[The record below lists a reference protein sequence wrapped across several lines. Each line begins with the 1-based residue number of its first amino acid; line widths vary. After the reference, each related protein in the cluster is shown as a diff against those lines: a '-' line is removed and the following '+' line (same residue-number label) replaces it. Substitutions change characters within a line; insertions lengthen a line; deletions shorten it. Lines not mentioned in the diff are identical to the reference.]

1 MQRREFV
8 KYLTAGAAGQFVLPA
23 LAAQAAITPLNVMI
37 IGGGMSGATAAK
49 YLRVWAKKLAID
61 AYVNVTIIDQNVKY
75 TSNILSNMVLTGE
88 KTLDSLKYSYA
99 SLGTKYGVVFKQA
112 KVTSIDLAGGL
123 VYGISPPPGSTTIPN
138 GGTPARLNTTPF
150 NKLILAAGID
160 FDYDGLVPND
170 AAGLYSNDFDAIPH
184 AWQAGDQTT
193 LLRSQLVNM
202 KAGNHVAITI
212 PPSPYRCPPGPYERA
227 CVIADW
233 LRVKKPG
240 SKLYLY
246 DPKQTADGRPP
257 VEPNNFG
264 KAFANIHK
272 NLVYVQNAKLTAV
285 TTSLTNSVKMK
296 TLAFVPAIAQA
307 TAPNP
312 KALTANTSI
321 KVEVA
326 NVIPKMRA
334 GSLARSVLEPAGGL
348 DSDKRWALVDEK
360 TYKSPVSNVFVI
372 GDSIKSAN
380 QPKAGHIGNQQAKV
394 CADAIL
400 REFTGVP
407 FYDRPVTNSACFTPV
422 TTSLNTQYG
431 AMASWLT
438 ATFRY
443 GVDPA
448 DSNSRMMP
456 VSTNIESPGAASKD
470 NFESMGKWF
479 NSLMQDVYS

>member
-8 KYLTAGAAGQFVLPA
+8 KYLTAGTAGQFILPA
-23 LAAQAAITPLNVMI
+23 LKAQAAITPLNVVI
-37 IGGGMSGATAAK
+37 IGGGMAGATAAK

-61 AYVNVTIIDQNVKY
+61 AYVSVTIIDMNDKY
-75 TSNILSNMVLTGE
+75 TSNIMSNMVLTGE
-88 KTLDSLKYSYA
+88 KTLDSLKYNYA
-99 SLGTKYGVVFKQA
+99 SLGTKHGVTFIQA
-112 KVTSIDLAGGL
+112 TVSSVDLANGW
-123 VYGISPPPGSTTIPN
+123 VYGKTPTSGSNIL
-138 GGTPARLNTTPF
+138 LNATPF
-150 NKLILAAGID
+150 NKLILATGVD
-160 FDYDGLVPND
+160 FDYGDITLTD
-170 AAGLYSNDFDAIPH
+170 SLYTNHHDAIPH
-184 AWQAGDQTT
+184 AWQAGTQTT

-246 DPKQTADGRPP
+246 DPKQTSDGRPP

-264 KAFANIHK
+264 NAFANIHK

-285 TTSLTNSVKMK
+285 ATSASGTAKMK
-296 TLAFVPAIAQA
+296 TLSFVPNIAQA
-307 TAPNP
+307 AAPNP
-312 KALTANTSI
+312 KALIANTSV

-326 NVIPKMRA
+326 NVIPKMKA
-334 GSLARSVLEPAGGL
+334 GALARSVLLAASGL
-348 DSDKRWALVDEK
+348 DSEGRWALVDEK
-360 TYKSPVSNVFVI
+360 TYKSPVSKVYVI
-372 GDSIKSAN
+372 GDGIKSAN

-400 REFTGVP
+400 REFSNVAL
-407 FYDRPVTNSACFTPV
+407 YDTPVTNSACFTPV
-422 TTSLNTQYG
+422 TTALNSQYG
-431 AMASWLT
+431 ARASWLT

-443 GVDPA
+443 GL
-448 DSNSRMMP
+448 DSSDGSYRMLP
-456 VSTNIESPGAASKD
+456 VSTNIESPGSASKD

-479 NSLMQDVYS
+479 TSLMQDVYS

>member
-8 KYLTAGAAGQFVLPA
+8 KYLTAGAAGQFILPG
-23 LAAQAAITPLNVMI
+23 LKAQAAITPLNVVI
-37 IGGGMSGATAAK
+37 IGGGMAGATAAK

-61 AYVNVTIIDQNVKY
+61 AYVSVTLIDMNVKY
-75 TSNILSNMVLTGE
+75 TSNIMSNMVLTGE
-88 KTLDSLKYSYA
+88 RTLESLKYAYSA
-99 SLGTKYGVVFKQA
+99 LGTKYGVTFQQA
-112 KVTSIDLAGGL
+112 KVTSVDLANGL
-123 VYGISPPPGSTTIPN
+123 VYGVKPTTGTTTIPN
-138 GGTPARLNTTPF
+138 SGTPVRLNTTPF
-150 NKLILAAGID
+150 NRLILAAGID
-160 FDYDGLVPND
+160 FDYSDIDFADSGN
-170 AAGLYSNDFDAIPH
+170 LYPSDFDAIPH
-184 AWQAGDQTT
+184 AWQAGAQTT

-227 CVIADW
+227 CVLADW

-264 KAFANIHK
+264 NAFANIHK
-272 NLVYVQNAKLTAV
+272 NLVYVQNAKLTTV
-285 TTSLTNSVKMK
+285 RTSSSGTAKMK
-296 TLAFVPAIAQA
+296 TLSFVPNVAQG

-312 KALTANTSI
+312 KALTANTSVT
-321 KVEVA
+321 VEVA
-326 NVIPKMRA
+326 NVIPKMKA
-334 GSLARSVLEPAGGL
+334 GALARSVLQPAGGL
-348 DSDKRWALVDEK
+348 DPEESRWALVDEK
-360 TYKSPVSNVFVI
+360 TYKSPVAKVYVI

-400 REFTGVP
+400 REFNGVA
-407 FYDRPVTNSACFTPV
+407 FYDAPVTNSACFTPV

-443 GVDPA
+443 GPDGDA
-448 DSNSRMMP
+448 FRMMP

-470 NFESMGKWF
+470 NFESMKKWF
-479 NSLMQDVYS
+479 TSLMQDVYS

>member
-8 KYLTAGAAGQFVLPA
+8 KYLTAGTSGHFMLPA
-23 LAAQAAITPLNVMI
+23 LKAQAAIAPLNVII
-37 IGGGMSGATAAK
+37 IGGGMAGATAAK
-49 YLRVWAKKLAID
+49 YLRVWARKLAID
-61 AYVNVTIIDQNVKY
+61 AYVSVTIIDQNDRY
-75 TSNILSNMVLTGE
+75 TSNIMSNMVLTGE
-88 KTLDSLKYSYA
+88 KSLESLKYSYA
-99 SLGTKYGVVFKQA
+99 TLGSKYGVNFKQA
-112 KVTSIDLAGGL
+112 RVSSIDLNAGW
-123 VYGISPPPGSTTIPN
+123 VYGASA
-138 GGTPARLNTTPF
+138 TPLNTTPF
-150 NKLILAAGID
+150 NKLILATGVD
-160 FDYDGLVPND
+160 FDYGGITLTDS
-170 AAGLYSNDFDAIPH
+170 LYTNHYDAIPH
-184 AWQAGDQTT
+184 AWQAGAQTT
-193 LLRSQLVNM
+193 LLRNQLVNL

-264 KAFANIHK
+264 NAFANIHK

-285 TTSLTNSVKMK
+285 TTSSSGTAKMK
-296 TLAFVPAIAQA
+296 TLSFVPNIAQP

-312 KALTANTSI
+312 KALTAGTSI

-326 NVIPKMRA
+326 NVIPKMKI
-334 GSLARSVLEPAGGL
+334 GTLASSVLLSAGGL
-348 DSDKRWALVDEK
+348 DPIESRWAQVDEK
-360 TYKSPVSNVFVI
+360 TYKSPVSKVYVI
-372 GDSIKSAN
+372 GDAIKSAN

-400 REFTGVP
+400 REFSSVA
-407 FYDRPVTNSACFTPV
+407 FYDVPVTNSACFTPV

-443 GVDPA
+443 GPDPS
-448 DSNSRMMP
+448 DGVYRMLP

-479 NSLMQDVYS
+479 SSLMQDVYS